1 MQPPCSTGS
10 RMHKA
15 NLDTRHFRKGSQ
27 MEATDARKTILL
39 VDDDVDYLAQTRLQL
54 EAAGYRVVTADG
66 PEEALAVLPGMRPD
80 AAVYDLMLEHL
91 DDGFVHA
98 HKVTGMDA
106 SIPVILVTAVTSE
119 TGFEFD
125 AATEEER
132 SWIEADAVLDKP
144 VRIEQLTREIERLTK
159 G

>member
-1 MQPPCSTGS
+1 
-10 RMHKA
+10 
-15 NLDTRHFRKGSQ
+15 
-27 MEATDARKTILL
+27 MEATDDPKTILL
-39 VDDDVDYLAQTRLQL
+39 VDDDVDYLAQTQLQL

-66 PEEALAVLPGMRPD
+66 PREALAILADLRPD
-80 AAVYDLMLEHL
+80 AAIVDLMMEHL
-91 DDGFVHA
+91 DDGFVLA
-98 HKVTGMDA
+98 HKVKRMDA
-106 SIPVILVTAVTSE
+106 AIPVVLVTAVTSE

-125 AATEEER
+125 TATEEER

>member
-1 MQPPCSTGS
+1 
-10 RMHKA
+10 
-15 NLDTRHFRKGSQ
+15 

-39 VDDDVDYLAQTRLQL
+39 VDDDVDYLAQTQLQL

-66 PEEALAVLPGMRPD
+66 PKEALAALENLRPD
-80 AAVYDLMLEHL
+80 VAIFDLMMEHL
-91 DDGFVHA
+91 DDGFVLA
-98 HKVTGMDA
+98 HKVKRMDA
-106 SIPVILVTAVTSE
+106 STPVILVTAVTSE

-125 AATEEER
+125 TATEEER